1 MVSNVQLAIG
11 LAVLLGVIDY
21 LSEGHFTRRKGL
33 FKERLVSFAAGLSV
47 SYIFLHLFPQ
57 IYLTA
62 HEVPRLIFLAMLAGF
77 VAYHAIEKLIYQY
90 APRDEVINDIEL
102 EHSVTLFFYHFA
114 IGIVFLSLMRQ
125 TVLDG
130 ILFFIPVSLHVIIN
144 ALPHAHR
151 FQRMSVKAFFSSAP
165 LLGVIL
171 ALMVPIPPI
180 IYALLFGIVAGL
192 LLFVEAREV
201 VPRRR
206 AESIV
211 WFLIG
216 VVGYGF
222 LIGVSWL

>member
-1 MVSNVQLAIG
+1 MLSNVQLALG
-11 LAVLLGVIDY
+11 LALLLGVIDY
-21 LSEGHFTRRKGL
+21 LSEGHFMRKRGL

-62 HEVPRLIFLAMLAGF
+62 HEVPRLIFLAMLTGF

-90 APRDEVINDIEL
+90 APRDEVVDDIEL

-125 TVLDG
+125 SQWDG
-130 ILFFIPVSLHVIIN
+130 VLFFIPVSLHVIIN
-144 ALPHAHR
+144 ALPHGHR

-165 LLGVIL
+165 LLGVMM
-171 ALMVPIPPI
+171 ALVVPIPPVV
-180 IYALLFGIVAGL
+180 YALLFGVVAGI

-216 VVGYGF
+216 VVSYGF
-222 LIGVSWL
+222 LIGTSWL

>member
-1 MVSNVQLAIG
+1 MVSNVQIAIG
-11 LAVLLGVIDY
+11 LTVLLGVIDY
-21 LSEGHFTRRKGL
+21 LSEGHFRRRKGL

-57 IYLTA
+57 IYLAA
-62 HEVPRLIFLAMLAGF
+62 HEVPRLIFMAMLAGF
-77 VAYHAIEKLIYQY
+77 VVYHATEKLIYQY

-102 EHSVTLFFYHFA
+102 EHSITMFFYHFA
-114 IGIVFLSLMRQ
+114 IGIVFLSLIRQ

-151 FQRMSVKAFFSSAP
+151 FQKISVKAFFSSAP

-171 ALMVPIPPI
+171 ALMVPIPPV

-216 VVGYGF
+216 VVAYGF

>member
-1 MVSNVQLAIG
+1 MISNIQLAVI
-11 LAVLLGVIDY
+11 LALLLGTVDY

-47 SYIFLHLFPQ
+47 SYLFLHLFPQ
-57 IYLTA
+57 VYTVA
-62 HEVPRLIFLAMLAGF
+62 DDVPRLIFLSMLVGF
-77 VAYHAIEKLIYQY
+77 VAYHAIEKLIYKY
-90 APRDEVINDIEL
+90 ARRDDVINDIEL
-102 EHSVTLFFYHFA
+102 EHSVTLFCYHFV
-114 IGIVFLSLMRQ
+114 IGIVFLTLMIQSLWGG
-125 TVLDG
+125 V
-130 ILFFIPVSLHVIIN
+130 LFFVPVSLQVIIN

-151 FQRMSVKAFFSSAP
+151 FRRRGVKAFFSAAP
-165 LLGVIL
+165 LLGVL
-171 ALMVPIPPI
+171 FALTLPLPPA
-180 IYALLFGIVAGL
+180 IYALLLGVVAGI

-216 VVGYGF
+216 VIGYGF